1 MFEERIVLDSAEFNL
16 RHLTDSADDRQRI
29 ATFSAGKNALGLERY
44 LKDCS
49 VGHELAGENR
59 TYLVLDAI
67 TEELACYFTL
77 RSGLIPVPEN
87 TREGYLSTLSG
98 MELAYFAV
106 NENYRRSKTKTTNT
120 RIGFY
125 VFDKFIL
132 PIAKHVSRIIGARI
146 LFVYALPHP
155 KLMSYYANTLGFRT
169 LPREL
174 ERFLYDRVKPDS
186 DEGCVFMFQPL

>member
-1 MFEERIVLDSAEFNL
+1 MFEERLVLDSAEFNL
-16 RHLTDSADDRQRI
+16 RHLTDSDDDRRRI
-29 ATFSAGKNALGLERY
+29 ASFSAGKNALGLERY

-67 TEELACYFTL
+67 TEELACFFTL
-77 RSGLIPVPEN
+77 RSGLIPVPEI
-87 TREGYLSTLSG
+87 TGEGYLSTLSG

-125 VFDKFIL
+125 VFDRFIL
-132 PIAKHVSRIIGARI
+132 PIAKHVSGIIGARI
-146 LFVYALPHP
+146 LFVYALPCP
-155 KLMSYYANTLGFRT
+155 RLMSYYANTLGFRT
-169 LPREL
+169 LPPDL

>member
-1 MFEERIVLDSAEFNL
+1 MFEERLVLNSAEFNL
-16 RHLTDSADDRQRI
+16 RHLTDSDEDRRRI
-29 ATFSAGKNALGLERY
+29 ATLSAGKNALGLERY

-49 VGHELAGENR
+49 VDHELAGENR

-87 TREGYLSTLSG
+87 SGQGYLSTLSG

-106 NENYRRSKTKTTNT
+106 NENYRRNKTKTTNT

-132 PIAKHVSRIIGARI
+132 PIAKYVSRIIGARI
-146 LFVYALPHP
+146 LFVYALPHH

-186 DEGCVFMFQPL
+186 DEGCIFMFQPL